1 MLPSGEEGFSLRE
14 RRERQ
19 AYIVQVLRESTE
31 PIRGED
37 LAVKCQVTRQ
47 VVVHEVALL
56 KARGTPI
63 VSTPR
68 GYYLS
73 GVPDG
78 MEQTVLSVHHGP
90 EQTAD
95 ELYTLV
101 DHGIVVENVMIE
113 HPIYGELQGAL
124 HLRSRHDVSDF
135 LQEIARGRV
144 ALLSSLTQGDHLHTV
159 SYHDL
164 RQLDQAIVAL
174 EKKGIVARR

>member
-1 MLPSGEEGFSLRE
+1 MLRE

-19 AYIVQVLRESTE
+19 DYIVQLLHESTN

-37 LAVKCQVTRQ
+37 LAARCQVTRQ
-47 VVVHEVALL
+47 VVVHEIALL
-56 KARGTPI
+56 KARGAPI

-73 GVPDG
+73 GAPDG
-78 MEQTVLSVHHGP
+78 MEQTILSVHHAA

-124 HLRSRHDVSDF
+124 HLRSRQDVSDF
-135 LQEIARGRV
+135 MQEISQGRV
-144 ALLSSLTQGDHLHTV
+144 ALLSSLTHGDHLHTV
-159 SYHDL
+159 SYRDL
-164 RQLDQAIVAL
+164 RQLDQALLEL

>member
-1 MLPSGEEGFSLRE
+1 MRE

-19 AYIVQVLRESTE
+19 DYIVQALRESAD

-37 LAVKCQVTRQ
+37 LAARCQVTRQ
-47 VVVHEVALL
+47 VVVHEIALL

-73 GVPDG
+73 GSPEG
-78 MEQTVLSVHHGP
+78 MEQTVLAVHHAP

-101 DHGIVVENVMIE
+101 DHGVVVENVMIE

-124 HLRSRHDVSDF
+124 RLRSRQDVRDF
-135 LQEIARGRV
+135 MQEISEGRV

-159 SYHDL
+159 SYRDL
-164 RQLDQAIVAL
+164 RQLDQAILAL
-174 EKKGIVARR
+174 EGKGIVAHR